1 MTDMTDD
8 QVRALLD
15 GATPGPWRADGE
27 PWNRIVWSSADN
39 RVCFMAHSS
48 GLNDARDTATSNLVA
63 AAPDL
68 ARALLDA
75 RAELADAEATQAA
88 LRAEID
94 RLTRWRAEE
103 GEKIKRQA
111 KALTDLTKHCQRI
124 EAENA
129 GLARK
134 IGKVQRGDGDH
145 SQIADLEAKVINQ
158 RNELANLRARD
169 GRLAELAADRY
180 RLAAANAAV
189 GTGGDRRAHRLVL
202 ILLAEHEIL
211 DAFEDHLLSSSWG
224 SRPIGW
230 RPLGPPG
237 RLELAR
243 ASGRRPGGPMVSK

>member
-1 MTDMTDD
+1 MTELTDSE
-8 QVRALLD
+8 VRALLD

-68 ARALLDA
+68 ARTVIALHA
-75 RAELADAEATQAA
+75 QLADAEATQAA

-180 RLAAANAAV
+180 RLAAANAALEAKV
-189 GTGGDRRAHRLVL
+189 AELRAMIRVNMLRYGSPGTS
-202 ILLAEHEIL
+202 HEEINAAI
-211 DAFEDHLLSSSWG
+211 DAAL
-224 SRPIGW
+224 
-230 RPLGPPG
+230 
-237 RLELAR
+237 
-243 ASGRRPGGPMVSK
+243 ASGKPGEAGE